1 MSTARGYG
9 DRMPVVVAET
19 VATALGQEERH
30 DPVRRPTGGPAG
42 NALLTAWVGLVLLAL
57 FLAELLTLL
66 DVRGL
71 IDWHVAVGALLI
83 PPSLAKTATT
93 GWRIIRYYG
102 GSGDYGRA
110 GPPPLL
116 LRLLGP
122 LVVLGTLAL
131 LVTGVLLVAF
141 GQDSSRQTLLAPLG
155 FRIDWVTLHQ
165 AAFIGW
171 AVVTGLH
178 VLARLLPALRLV
190 GGRTRSGAA
199 VPGRVLRV
207 GVLALVVATAALAAV
222 LLVRADTSWH
232 QESFHFEPLGGDHDG

>member
-1 MSTARGYG
+1 
-9 DRMPVVVAET
+9 
-19 VATALGQEERH
+19 
-30 DPVRRPTGGPAG
+30 
-42 NALLTAWVGLVLLAL
+42 VGLVLLAL
-57 FLAELLTLL
+57 FVAELLTLL

-71 IDWHVAVGALLI
+71 IDWHVAIGALLI

-93 GWRIIRYYG
+93 GWRIVRYYG
-102 GSGDYGRA
+102 GSADYGRA

-141 GQDSSRQTLLAPLG
+141 GQDNSRQTLLAPLG
-155 FRIDWVTLHQ
+155 FRVDWVTLHQ

-178 VLARLLPALRLV
+178 VLGRLLPALRLV
-190 GGRTRSGAA
+190 GARARAGGA
-199 VPGRVLRV
+199 VPGRVLRM

-232 QESFHFEPLGGDHDG
+232 HDAFHFEPPGGDHDG